1 MITDR
6 DLQHVVSQVNAKFEE
21 LSKRLEKLEAKEE
34 KPNAVKKATKKHD
47 E

>member
-21 LSKRLEKLEAKEE
+21 LFKRLEKLEAKEG
-34 KPNAVKKATKKHD
+34 KPSGDTKKGKSKG
-47 E
+47 

>member
-21 LSKRLEKLEAKEE
+21 LFKRLAKLEAKEE
-34 KPNAVKKATKKHD
+34 KPNDNAKKGQSKS
-47 E
+47 